1 MPGVQLMTVAAEKP
15 TWGGRRHGKSVQQH
29 IADGTY
35 RPDRHDP
42 DYVRKPGVL
51 ELDDPVLWMVERI
64 GLSPRLVKLRPDLE
78 GSFEVVSPGVH
89 FDRFLR
95 HFCRHT
101 RQVPS
106 GPPLGSPFALEPP
119 QLAFFEEAF
128 SVDGSGSRIYGQA
141 ASVQPRKTG
150 KTTGAGGAS
159 LYLGSPAD
167 GEHRP
172 EVIMAAGTLKQTGK
186 LSGQTVAFI
195 NDKRYGSA
203 ELQALFQ
210 VLTTEIRCPSIGG
223 VIQRVAGDGDSNHSL
238 DPHAVVADELHTWK
252 TPKQRENWK
261 ALTTAQGAREDPFVL
276 TISTEGEGDEN
287 ELAQLLDRVFSSPTV
302 VRDRVN
308 DCLTIYRD
316 TDSGFLAYFYA
327 IPTTATLQDVDA
339 FVRASPASWR
349 THARIAKDLATP
361 MVDEPTKL
369 RLYGNR
375 RAHHRDRWISQEKWD
390 ECLLDTKPGDFMP
403 AEALIAVGA
412 DGARTRDTTAV
423 AWAWIDELDRC
434 RIQVRVWSTRRDVP
448 HHVFVEGGRL
458 NNDDARDFIRSELMG
473 RFSTRLLFY
482 DERYFDDQAE
492 DLSRDGLTVTEMH
505 QGKPEMQAAWD
516 GFYEAIHE
524 GAAPTIAHDG
534 DEVFAK
540 HVAAAVG
547 IKTERGWRVSK
558 KPSGGTTSSL
568 HADKPIDALAAAV
581 MAHFAATEYLAKR
594 VEPMFAWV

>member
-1 MPGVQLMTVAAEKP
+1 MTIAAEKS
-15 TWGGRRHGKSVQQH
+15 TWGGRRHGKSIQQH
-29 IADGTY
+29 IEDGTY
-35 RPDRHDP
+35 RKDRHDP
-42 DYVRKPGVL
+42 DYVRTPGVL
-51 ELDDPVLWMVERI
+51 ELDDPVLWIAERI
-64 GLSPRLVKLRPDLE
+64 GLSPRLVKMRPDLK
-78 GSFEVVSPGVH
+78 GSLEVVSPGVH
-89 FDRFLR
+89 FDRFLQR
-95 HFCRHT
+95 FCRHT

-106 GPPLGSPFALEPP
+106 GPALGSPFALEPQ

-128 SVDGSGSRIYGQA
+128 SVDGAGSRIYGA
-141 ASVQPRKTG
+141 AVSVQPRKTG
-150 KTTGAGGAS
+150 KTTTAGGAS

-186 LSGQTVAFI
+186 LYGQTTAFI
-195 NDKRYGSA
+195 EDKRYGSP
-203 ELQALFQ
+203 ELRDLFT
-210 VLTTEIRCPSIGG
+210 VLTTEIRCPAIGG

-261 ALTTAQGAREDPFVL
+261 ALTTAQGAREDPFEL
-276 TISTEGEGDEN
+276 AISTEGEGDEN
-287 ELAQLLDRVFSSPTV
+287 ELAMLLERIYASPTV
-302 VRDRVN
+302 VRDKVN
-308 DCLTIYRD
+308 ESLTIYRD
-316 TDSGFLAYFYA
+316 TDSGLLAYVYA
-327 IPTTATLQDVDA
+327 IPQSATIHDVDA
-339 FVRASPASWR
+339 FVDASPASWR
-349 THARIAKDLATP
+349 TRARIAKDLATP

-375 RAHHRDRWISQEKWD
+375 RAHHRDQWISDEKWNECRLD
-390 ECLLDTKPGDFMP
+390 EQGDFMP
-403 AEALIAVGA
+403 AQALVAVGA

-423 AWAWIDELDRC
+423 AWAWMDPLERV
-434 RIQVRVWSTRRDVP
+434 RIKVKVWSTRQDVP

-458 NNDDARDFIRSELMG
+458 NNDDARDFIRDELMSH
-473 RFSTRLLFY
+473 FATKLLFY

-492 DLSRDGLTVTEMH
+492 DLSRDGLTIVEMH

-516 GFYEAIHE
+516 GFYEAIYE
-524 GAAPTIAHDG
+524 GENPSIAHDG

-558 KPSGGTTSSL
+558 KPSGGSRSSL

-581 MAHFAATEYLAKR
+581 MAHFAAVAYLPKYAT
-594 VEPMFAWV
+594 PAGFAWV